1 MRRNSCLLVDC
12 VIGLLFFL
20 VFHLTRSYLS
30 TRRTLRVLGVRRA
43 PRNTTLIL
51 FAGGSPYPKHT
62 PPYKWYPAQHLPQQ
76 HRTGKGGNE
85 GKAVDAPHG
94 QCGGLEPQTSGGTHG
109 HMHDI
114 ESEAAARH
122 VLREGCG
129 IVATVFEESDESQR
143 H

>member
-1 MRRNSCLLVDC
+1 MG
-12 VIGLLFFL
+12 IF
-20 VFHLTRSYLS
+20 
-30 TRRTLRVLGVRRA
+30 
-43 PRNTTLIL
+43 
-51 FAGGSPYPKHT
+51 YPKHA

-76 HRTGKGGNE
+76 HRSGKGGDE

-94 QCGGLEPQTSGGTHG
+94 QRGRLEPQTSGGTHG
-109 HMHDI
+109 HMHDV

-129 IVATVFEESDESQR
+129 AVAAVFEESDERQR